1 MFFDEVC
8 STWNSRSKKD
18 IKQARALRG
27 NISHVCI
34 GKKGENMI
42 NAGKEN
48 QPLNQQLRSIIQ
60 PIVGARIHFSS
71 KRFITK

>member
-18 IKQARALRG
+18 IKQARAQRG
-27 NISHVCI
+27 YISYVCI
-34 GKKGENMI
+34 GKKEENMI

-48 QPLNQQLRSIIQ
+48 QPLNQQLRSMIQ
-60 PIVGARIHFSS
+60 PIVDVSISF
-71 KRFITK
+71 